1 LRPKPFLGI
10 TKGGNPAFRRNTSTC
25 EHHNSSFGFESL
37 DKIRLVNLAKSCHV
51 ILILE
56 IDLSRLPWHAA
67 SKGKGTRVRIIIIKG
82 NNMAKPAL
90 NPEQIIFIHEAA
102 KFLDDPGFAIRAMN
116 ILGQPLDALQK
127 NLPDSVRDKIG
138 EVVQKSLQTA
148 LVAAIKT
155 VHTKTDDQLHW
166 QGTLDSS
173 RKTGR
178 LHTATVA
185 VTGAV
190 GGLFG
195 LLALPLELPISTTMM
210 LRGISDVAAHWGMD
224 LEDPNVQLQCLYV
237 FTLGS
242 MQTTADDN
250 NDSNYLSSRLA
261 FEQMIRAASAYMAKK
276 SAKEIL
282 RAFDTGAAPALMK
295 LIARIARSFELALT
309 EKLVAESV
317 PLIGAIG
324 GATIN
329 ALFCDYFVEAA
340 RYHFGLLHLEQK
352 HGKDAVQTEFT
363 HGRGHG
369 TAAGSPGA

>member
-1 LRPKPFLGI
+1 
-10 TKGGNPAFRRNTSTC
+10 
-25 EHHNSSFGFESL
+25 
-37 DKIRLVNLAKSCHV
+37 
-51 ILILE
+51 
-56 IDLSRLPWHAA
+56 
-67 SKGKGTRVRIIIIKG
+67 
-82 NNMAKPAL
+82 MAKPAL

>member
-1 LRPKPFLGI
+1 M
-10 TKGGNPAFRRNTSTC
+10 
-25 EHHNSSFGFESL
+25 SL
-37 DKIRLVNLAKSCHV
+37 PV
-51 ILILE
+51 
-56 IDLSRLPWHAA
+56 
-67 SKGKGTRVRIIIIKG
+67 
-82 NNMAKPAL
+82 L
-90 NPEQIIFIHEAA
+90 NPEQIIFIHDAA
-102 KFLDDPGFAIRAMN
+102 KFLDNPGLAIRAMN

-127 NLPDSVRDKIG
+127 KLPESVRDKIG
-138 EVVQKSLQTA
+138 EIVQKSLEAA
-148 LVAAIKT
+148 LIAAIKT
-155 VHTKTDDQLHW
+155 VHTKSDAGLHW
-166 QGTLDSS
+166 QEKLNSS

-185 VTGAV
+185 VSGAV

-195 LLALPLELPISTTMM
+195 LLALPVELPFSTTMM
-210 LRGISDVAAHWGMD
+210 LRGISDVAAHWEMD

-242 MQTTADDN
+242 MQSAEDD
-250 NDSNYLSSRLA
+250 DVESTYLSSRLA

-317 PLIGAIG
+317 PLVGAIG

-340 RYHFGLLHLEQK
+340 HYHFGLLHLEHK
-352 HGKDAVQTEFT
+352 HGKQAVRDAFIQE
-363 HGRGHG
+363 HRNHS
-369 TAAGSPGA
+369 AASS